1 MCRTYK
7 QRGLSL
13 IELMVAVALIGI
25 LSSIAFPAL
34 GLMMAGNELN
44 TAQENIIETLKKA
57 RGMAVSNS
65 TFATVTINS
74 ATRNIQLSL
83 ADGSQPNENISI
95 PLSLNIGADAS
106 LLFSAQG
113 TATAQIG
120 SSMITLTAPNYASLP
135 RRSIDVS
142 PTGVVT
148 ANR

>member
-1 MCRTYK
+1 
-7 QRGLSL
+7 
-13 IELMVAVALIGI
+13 
-25 LSSIAFPAL
+25 
-34 GLMMAGNELN
+34 MMAGNELN

-83 ADGSQPNENISI
+83 ADGSQPNESISI
-95 PLSLNIGADAS
+95 PRSLNIGADAS

-120 SSMITLTAPNYASLP
+120 SSMITLTSPNYASLQ